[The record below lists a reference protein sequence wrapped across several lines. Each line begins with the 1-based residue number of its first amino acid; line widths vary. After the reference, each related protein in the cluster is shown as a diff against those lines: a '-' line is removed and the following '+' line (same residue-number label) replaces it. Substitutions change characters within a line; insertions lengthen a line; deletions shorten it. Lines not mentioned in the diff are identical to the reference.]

1 MNFSP
6 QLPFDFS
13 VSEHFTFANLLVPA
27 RNAELVDL
35 LKDLEHYTEPVAFVW
50 GSEGCG
56 KTHLLQA
63 VCRDQED
70 RGALQALYLP
80 MARIRVFGPEVFAS
94 LHHMDLICLDDLHL
108 VAGDKA
114 WEEALFEFFNRS
126 REAGVR
132 LLVTALQSPRGI
144 EFALPDLASRMA
156 WGVTYQLHE
165 LSDEDKLAALD
176 QRAREKNMPLPL
188 EVLSYIFNRHPRDL
202 QGLLAVM
209 ETLDK
214 LSLAEKRRLTIPFVR
229 KVMNWQ

>member
-13 VSEHFTFANLLVPA
+13 VSEHFTLANFLVQS
-27 RNAELVDL
+27 RNAELVNL
-35 LKDLEHYTEPVAFVW
+35 LKNLEHYTEPVAFVW

-63 VCRDQED
+63 VCHDQQD
-70 RGALQALYLP
+70 RNTLHALYLP
-80 MARIRVFGPEVFAS
+80 MANIRVFGPEVFAS
-94 LHHMDLICLDDLHL
+94 LHHMELICLDDLHL
-108 VAGDKA
+108 VTGDIA

-126 REAGVR
+126 REDGVR
-132 LLVTALQSPRGI
+132 LLVSATQSPRGI
-144 EFALPDLASRMA
+144 DFALPDLASRMT
-156 WGVTYQLHE
+156 WGVTYHLHE
-165 LSDEDKLAALD
+165 LSDDNKLAAID
-176 QRAREKNMPLPL
+176 QRAREKNMPMPP

-202 QGLLAVM
+202 QGLLAVI

-229 KVMNWQ
+229 KVLNWQ